1 MYKSSIVA
9 MKVFNEFKKKDIRLE
24 ELEGKQYSDPQFK
37 RLLVIMTL
45 RHELEQYFISMLT
58 KQYIYPFF
66 KEKNNERNTIVL

>member
-58 KQYIYPFF
+58 K
-66 KEKNNERNTIVL
+66 